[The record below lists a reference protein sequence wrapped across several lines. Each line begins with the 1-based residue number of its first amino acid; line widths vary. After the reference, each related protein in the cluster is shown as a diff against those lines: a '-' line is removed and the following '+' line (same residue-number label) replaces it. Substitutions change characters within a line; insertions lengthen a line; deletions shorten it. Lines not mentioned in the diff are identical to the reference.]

1 MRKFAFKGINITLV
15 GNILFFEA
23 RNEEEDADEEERS
36 VGGYL
41 GMQKIVPTEE
51 LPPLPPLDM
60 PPAFNFGPNNVSA
73 AVAAGTESPAPT
85 SIRYDH
91 YATHGVRT
99 SQGNV
104 TLAVDNCD
112 SDHTL

>member
-1 MRKFAFKGINITLV
+1 MLSRVSTL
-15 GNILFFEA
+15 LLLATFYFFEA
-23 RNEEEDADEEERS
+23 RTEEEDANEEERS
-36 VGGYL
+36 DGGYL

-85 SIRYDH
+85 SIRYGH

-104 TLAVDNCD
+104 TFFIRGSRQL
-112 SDHTL
+112 

>member
-1 MRKFAFKGINITLV
+1 MQVRKFALKGINITFV

-23 RNEEEDADEEERS
+23 RTEEEDANEEDRS
-36 VGGYL
+36 DGGYL

-60 PPAFNFGPNNVSA
+60 PPAFNFGPNNVGA

-85 SIRYDH
+85 SIRYGH
-91 YATHGVRT
+91 
-99 SQGNV
+99 
-104 TLAVDNCD
+104 
-112 SDHTL
+112 